1 MPIIIGSLGEEDL
14 AVDVVAA
21 GRAHLLRQCA
31 GPAEEPPGVVRHGLG
46 TAAGHAPGE
55 PKLLPHL
62 DPPVAA
68 VEQPARAEQH
78 AGAAHRVADVQRRH
92 AQHPERREAEQR
104 ERGGVHA
111 RVPQAQPLHVP
122 PEHAEGAGEGVPPGR
137 RRVAGALEHAAG
149 PLRLDDDVPDRRKA
163 LFCIG
168 DHGVRARELARRAGL
183 SQRAADGVHGGGDR
197 RDDAEHEEAVL
208 GELGARAPGVPP
220 VEPAEHVLARDG
232 KVDQCDDDGQVGGVA
247 GSPAAEEEEVVAERG
262 VLVEA
267 HEREERV
274 EHLVVGLDPAAPV
287 RRRRERGVE
296 QAEEEEHEH
305 AAGDAN
311 AEEPEEQRDVHG
323 VLEPF
328 LARTAE
334 GAPVD
339 GGRRVVVGRFWA
351 TEGGELPEPVRAL
364 LWPVA
369 GEEVLGGRRRGGSV
383 AGEGRGVVVRCGRG
397 IVIAGEKHGG
407 DVARSDG

>member
-1 MPIIIGSLGEEDL
+1 M
-14 AVDVVAA
+14 
-21 GRAHLLRQCA
+21 
-31 GPAEEPPGVVRHGLG
+31 
-46 TAAGHAPGE
+46 
-55 PKLLPHL
+55 
-62 DPPVAA
+62 
-68 VEQPARAEQH
+68 
-78 AGAAHRVADVQRRH
+78 
-92 AQHPERREAEQR
+92 
-104 ERGGVHA
+104 
-111 RVPQAQPLHVP
+111 
-122 PEHAEGAGEGVPPGR
+122 
-137 RRVAGALEHAAG
+137 
-149 PLRLDDDVPDRRKA
+149 
-163 LFCIG
+163 
-168 DHGVRARELARRAGL
+168 
-183 SQRAADGVHGGGDR
+183 
-197 RDDAEHEEAVL
+197 
-208 GELGARAPGVPP
+208 
-220 VEPAEHVLARDG
+220 
-232 KVDQCDDDGQVGGVA
+232 
-247 GSPAAEEEEVVAERG
+247 VAERG

-369 GEEVLGGRRRGGSV
+369 GEEVLGERRRGGSV

>member
-1 MPIIIGSLGEEDL
+1 MHRRPWRQSTR
-14 AVDVVAA
+14 ACTASWPFPA
-21 GRAHLLRQCA
+21 GC
-31 GPAEEPPGVVRHGLG
+31 
-46 TAAGHAPGE
+46 
-55 PKLLPHL
+55 
-62 DPPVAA
+62 
-68 VEQPARAEQH
+68 
-78 AGAAHRVADVQRRH
+78 RRCT
-92 AQHPERREAEQR
+92 
-104 ERGGVHA
+104 
-111 RVPQAQPLHVP
+111 
-122 PEHAEGAGEGVPPGR
+122 R
-137 RRVAGALEHAAG
+137 RR
-149 PLRLDDDVPDRRKA
+149 R
-163 LFCIG
+163 
-168 DHGVRARELARRAGL
+168 
-183 SQRAADGVHGGGDR
+183 R

-232 KVDQCDDDGQVGGVA
+232 KVEQRDDDGQVGGVA

-287 RRRRERGVE
+287 RRRRECGVE

-351 TEGGELPEPVRAL
+351 TEGGELPEPVCAL
-364 LWPVA
+364 LWPVV
-369 GEEVLGGRRRGGSV
+369 GEEVLGERRRGGSV

>member
-1 MPIIIGSLGEEDL
+1 
-14 AVDVVAA
+14 
-21 GRAHLLRQCA
+21 
-31 GPAEEPPGVVRHGLG
+31 
-46 TAAGHAPGE
+46 
-55 PKLLPHL
+55 
-62 DPPVAA
+62 
-68 VEQPARAEQH
+68 VEQR
-78 AGAAHRVADVQRRH
+78 
-92 AQHPERREAEQR
+92 
-104 ERGGVHA
+104 
-111 RVPQAQPLHVP
+111 
-122 PEHAEGAGEGVPPGR
+122 
-137 RRVAGALEHAAG
+137 
-149 PLRLDDDVPDRRKA
+149 
-163 LFCIG
+163 
-168 DHGVRARELARRAGL
+168 
-183 SQRAADGVHGGGDR
+183 
-197 RDDAEHEEAVL
+197 
-208 GELGARAPGVPP
+208 
-220 VEPAEHVLARDG
+220 
-232 KVDQCDDDGQVGGVA
+232 DDDGQVGGVA

-287 RRRRERGVE
+287 RWRRERGVE

-311 AEEPEEQRDVHG
+311 AEESEEQRDVHG

-369 GEEVLGGRRRGGSV
+369 GEEVLGERRRGGSV

>member
-1 MPIIIGSLGEEDL
+1 
-14 AVDVVAA
+14 
-21 GRAHLLRQCA
+21 
-31 GPAEEPPGVVRHGLG
+31 
-46 TAAGHAPGE
+46 
-55 PKLLPHL
+55 
-62 DPPVAA
+62 
-68 VEQPARAEQH
+68 VEQR
-78 AGAAHRVADVQRRH
+78 
-92 AQHPERREAEQR
+92 
-104 ERGGVHA
+104 
-111 RVPQAQPLHVP
+111 
-122 PEHAEGAGEGVPPGR
+122 
-137 RRVAGALEHAAG
+137 
-149 PLRLDDDVPDRRKA
+149 
-163 LFCIG
+163 
-168 DHGVRARELARRAGL
+168 
-183 SQRAADGVHGGGDR
+183 
-197 RDDAEHEEAVL
+197 
-208 GELGARAPGVPP
+208 
-220 VEPAEHVLARDG
+220 
-232 KVDQCDDDGQVGGVA
+232 DDDGQVGGVA

-287 RRRRERGVE
+287 RRRRECGVE

-369 GEEVLGGRRRGGSV
+369 GEEVLGERRRGGSV